1 MSATNSL
8 ETVPARAP
16 RGDRSAQSEQGNQRN
31 RAGRALAGIIASR
44 VLGVL
49 VILLV
54 ISFLTFSLVYLAP
67 GDIVKNLLGNRPT
80 SPDAIAAVRAQY
92 SLDEPF
98 IARYFDWLVSA
109 FRGDFGDSIRLQQPV
124 STVIGDRIGSTL
136 ALVSL
141 SFLLAV
147 IVSIP
152 LGIVSAAHE
161 GRATDRVASVLS
173 LVGLSAPSFALAIL
187 LLYAFAMLIPI
198 FPAYGGGSGGLD
210 TLWHLTLPAVAL
222 AAGIGAILMRMTRA
236 AVLRELQSDAITF
249 ARARGLSEREVRTI
263 ALRAAA
269 IPIVTSAGLILTFI
283 VGGTIIVETVFAL
296 PGIGSLLEE
305 SVLFKD
311 FPVVQALTLLIA
323 GVIAVIT
330 ILVDLSY
337 LLLDPRVRAKELNR

>member
-1 MSATNSL
+1 MSSADVRVDAPLDGRTGQGRR
-8 ETVPARAP
+8 AR
-16 RGDRSAQSEQGNQRN
+16 N
-31 RAGRALAGIIASR
+31 LAGIIVSR

-49 VILLV
+49 VILLI

-80 SPDAIAAVRAQY
+80 SPEAIAAIRAQY
-92 SLDEPF
+92 HLDEPF
-98 IARYFDWLVSA
+98 LARYGDWLWGA
-109 FRGDFGDSIRLQQPV
+109 IRGDFGSSIRLQQPV
-124 STVIGDRIGSTL
+124 SHVIGDRLGSTV
-136 ALVSL
+136 ALVTL

-147 IVSIP
+147 VVSVP
-152 LGIVSAAHE
+152 LGIISAAHE
-161 GRATDRVASVLS
+161 GRSVDRTASVLT
-173 LVGLSAPSFALAIL
+173 LLGLSAPSFALAIL
-187 LLYAFAMLIPI
+187 LLYAFAMLVPL
-198 FPAYGGGSGGLD
+198 FPAYGGGSGGFD

-236 AVLRELQSDAITF
+236 AVLRELQSDAIMF
-249 ARARGLSEREVRTI
+249 ARARGIPEREVRAL

-311 FPVVQALTLLIA
+311 FPVVQALTLFIA
-323 GVIAVIT
+323 AIISVIT

-337 LLLDPRVRAKELNR
+337 LLLDPRVRAKELNK